1 MIAPERDVVRVEEL
15 AGPRGG
21 RTLVLHLSCG
31 CFLTR
36 SSKAPPPKR
45 ARCTPCAVMRD
56 RPDLAM
62 VVLNRRELEL
72 VCRLVDA
79 YRAAVHERV
88 QHAGVVVDPRTEAP
102 LVDGLLLGLERAKSQ
117 WAQRGGDL

>member
-1 MIAPERDVVRVEEL
+1 MNAAPERDVVRVEEL

-45 ARCTPCAVMRD
+45 ARCTPCAVMRA
-56 RPDLAM
+56 RPDLA
-62 VVLNRRELEL
+62 VVVVNRGELEL
-72 VCRLVDA
+72 LYRLVDV
-79 YRAAVHERV
+79 YRDAVHERV
-88 QHAGVVVDPRTEAP
+88 HATAEAK
-102 LVDGLLLGLERAKSQ
+102 LVDGLRLGLERAKSQ
-117 WAQRGGDL
+117 WAQRGGDM